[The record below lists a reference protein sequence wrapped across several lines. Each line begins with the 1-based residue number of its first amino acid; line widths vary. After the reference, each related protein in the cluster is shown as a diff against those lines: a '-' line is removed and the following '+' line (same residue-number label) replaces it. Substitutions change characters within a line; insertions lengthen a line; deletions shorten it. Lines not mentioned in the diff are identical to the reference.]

1 MDSEKPNRP
10 SFSPRSRWAI
20 GFDMMLRTLL
30 VVAVVVMANFIGTL
44 FFHRFYL
51 SSQTRVQLSSRTLS
65 VLDSLTN
72 KINVTLYYD
81 TSDPFYP
88 TIVAL
93 LNEYRSASKN
103 ISVRTVDYI
112 RDAGDAG
119 LVKEKYKLNS
129 TEDKDLIIFDAG
141 NGHVKIVPGDGLVQ
155 STLVEVPNPKE
166 REFRKKPVSF
176 SGEMTFTSMLLA
188 LQNPQPLKAYFLQG
202 HGEGS
207 LDDKGNFGYSTFAT
221 TLAQSYV
228 AITNLELAGSQEIP
242 MDCNLLIIAGPQ
254 KPLAD
259 SELQKISDYLSQGGR
274 LLALLDFNS
283 IQQPSGL
290 ETVLARWG
298 VNVAADYVK
307 DPGQDVVVS
316 HFGQHPITNPLQQ
329 YLLQMIYPRPIAKIN
344 WRNPP
349 ANTPTVS
356 ELFYSSPN
364 AKLAVDSTEPPHS
377 YPLAVAVEQKPAAG
391 VVNPRGTTRIV
402 VIGDSYFLGNY
413 YIRGGAN
420 NDFLGY
426 AANWLLDRP
435 ALLAG
440 IGPRPVTEYRL
451 LMTHAQ
457 QREVR
462 WLLLGALPG
471 GVLLLGGLVW
481 LVRRK

>member
-1 MDSEKPNRP
+1 V
-10 SFSPRSRWAI
+10 
-20 GFDMMLRTLL
+20 LRTIF
-30 VVAVVVMANFIGTL
+30 VVAVIVMVNFVGAQ

-65 VLDSLTN
+65 VLNSMTN
-72 KINVTLYYD
+72 HVNITLYYD

-103 ISVRTVDYI
+103 ISVRTVDFI
-112 RDAGDAG
+112 RDAGEAG
-119 LVKEKYKLNS
+119 LIKDKYKLNS
-129 TEDKDLIIFDAG
+129 AQDKDLIIFDCDG
-141 NGHVKIVPGDGLVQ
+141 RSKIVPGDGLVQ
-155 STLVEVPNPKE
+155 STLVEVSNPKE

-202 HGEGS
+202 DGERA
-207 LDDKGNFGYSTFAT
+207 LDDTGNFGFSTFAT

-228 AITNLELAGSQEIP
+228 ALTNLQLFGDAEIP

-254 KPLAD
+254 KTLPD
-259 SELQKISDYLSQGGR
+259 SELQKIGNYLAQGGR

-283 IQQPSGL
+283 IQKPSGL
-290 ETVLARWG
+290 EIILQRWG
-298 VNVAADYVK
+298 INVAADYVK

-316 HFGQHPITNPLQQ
+316 RFGQHPIVNPLTQF
-329 YLLQMIYPRPIAKIN
+329 LLQMIYPRPIAKIE

-349 ANTPTVS
+349 ANAPTVS
-356 ELFYSSPN
+356 ELFFSSPN
-364 AKLAVDSTEPPHS
+364 ATLDVDTTEPPHS
-377 YPLAVAVEQKPAAG
+377 YPLAVAVEQKPPAG
-391 VVNPRGTTRIV
+391 VVNPRGSTRIV
-402 VIGDSYFLGNY
+402 VVGDSYFLGNY

-420 NDFLGY
+420 GDFLGY

-435 ALLAG
+435 TLLGG

-451 LMTHAQ
+451 LMTRAQ

-471 GVLLLGGLVW
+471 SVLLFGALVW
-481 LVRRK
+481 FVRRK